1 VLRQMQA
8 VTEHGFSDPL
18 FFIHKGR
25 GLEEDKGKFE
35 MKRNNKQNSA
45 AALCAPY
52 LYTPTDNLI

>member
-1 VLRQMQA
+1 MQA

-35 MKRNNKQNSA
+35 MKRNNKKNSA